1 MEPQQQIPKEVTK
14 ADYRRQNMEKARL
27 KRLETTR
34 KKKETEDYQRL
45 LELQKKRLA
54 EFEALQP
61 KRNVSQPI
69 DIPKAGRKTIAYD
82 SALATR
88 QGSDD
93 SSSDSDSS
101 EEIVYVKPKSKKN
114 VSKVPKEPVARLAV
128 GFSNPPLPADKSG
141 TNGQLP
147 NHSLE
152 LEAMRRELE
161 ELKKSQKGGGSVS
174 LATEVVKTHE
184 PVKVE
189 ERPPPSKEPYTDDK
203 EYLQRLMK
211 YKILAMANV

>member
-82 SALATR
+82 S
-88 QGSDD
+88 DD
-93 SSSDSDSS
+93 SSDSDSS